1 MAKCKILRFMGG
13 VIGATAL
20 STLIACGGGSS
31 NNNGGGGGNPP
42 PANVTISITPKTY
55 NLVSPQTLQFTATL
69 TGDTQ
74 NQGATWKVD
83 DIAGGNSTVGTIS
96 SSGLYTPPASGG
108 GPHAIVATSVADTTK
123 SDSASINVT
132 DLAGVFTYHN
142 NVARDGTNTQEYIL
156 NTSNVKTGSFGK
168 LFSCAVDGAVYTQ
181 PLWVPNVTINGALH
195 NVIIVATQHDSV
207 YAFDAD
213 ASPCVTLWQ
222 ASMLDTTH
230 GATTGED
237 TVLWSDVGAGSK
249 DIYPEIGIVGTPV
262 IDPATKTIFV
272 VSKSENRS
280 NLTFYQR
287 LHALDITSGNE
298 TTNSPANISASVSGD
313 GDDNVGGTI
322 TFNQRTHL
330 QRCALA
336 LVNGVVYISWA
347 SHEDK
352 TPYHGWVLGYNAAN
366 LQLVS
371 VFNTT
376 PNDGLGGIWMGGGA
390 PAADSAGNLYLATG
404 NGGFDADSNLSLNDV
419 GDSILKLNPSGLVR
433 ADYFTPYN
441 QGSLESTD
449 GDLGAGGV
457 LLLPDQ
463 TGPVP
468 HLLVEGG
475 KQGLLYVIDR
485 DNMGQYNSIDN
496 SQIVQTLSPSGSG
509 IFSTPVFWQNTLY
522 LTSIRDYLRAL
533 PFNPTTG
540 QFSVTPNSTS
550 AFKFL
555 FPPPSPSLSSQGASN
570 GIIWITDSSNYG
582 PPKTSPAAPAVLYAY
597 DATNLSNMLWNSSLS
612 ASDAAG
618 NAVKFTVPTVA
629 NGKVY
634 VGTATEVTVYGLL
647 P

>member
-1 MAKCKILRFMGG
+1 MEKCKVLRLMGG
-13 VIGATAL
+13 IVGATVL
-20 STLIACGGGSS
+20 SGLVACGGGSS
-31 NNNGGGGGNPP
+31 NGGGGTPP
-42 PANVTISITPKTY
+42 PPPPPNVTIAVAPKSY

-74 NQGATWKVD
+74 HQGATWKVD
-83 DIAGGNSTVGTIS
+83 GVAGGNSTVGTIS
-96 SSGLYTPPASGG
+96 ASGLYTPPAGG
-108 GPHAIVATSVADTTK
+108 GGAHTIVATSVADTTK
-123 SDSASINVT
+123 SDSAGINVT

-142 NVARDGTNTQEYIL
+142 NLARDGTNTQEYIL
-156 NTSNVKTGSFGK
+156 NTSNVKSGTFGK
-168 LFSCAVDGAVYTQ
+168 LFSCAVDGAVYAQ
-181 PLWVPNVTINGALH
+181 PLWVPNVTINGGLH
-195 NVIIVATQHDSV
+195 NVVVVATQHDSV

-213 ASPCVTLWQ
+213 ASPCATLWH
-222 ASMLDTTH
+222 ASLLDTAH
-230 GATTGED
+230 GATTGE
-237 TVLWSDVGAGSK
+237 TSVSWTDVGNGYK
-249 DIYPEIGIVGTPV
+249 DIYPEIGITGTPV
-262 IDPATKTIFV
+262 IDPSSHTLYV
-272 VSKSENRS
+272 VSKSEKTTS
-280 NLTFYQR
+280 NFYQR
-287 LHALDITSGNE
+287 LHALDIATGNE
-298 TTNSPANISASVSGD
+298 KLSGPVSITASVTGTGD
-313 GDDNVGGTI
+313 GNVGGTI
-322 TFNQRTHL
+322 AFDPRYHL
-330 QRCALA
+330 QRPGLA

-352 TPYHGWVLGYNAAN
+352 TPYHGWVIGYDAST
-366 LQLVS
+366 LQQLS

-441 QGSLESTD
+441 QGALESND

-475 KQGLLYVIDR
+475 KQGLIYVLDR

-496 SQIVQTLSPSGSG
+496 SQIVQTVTLSSGV
-509 IFSTPVFWQNTLY
+509 FSTPAFWQNTLY
-522 LTSIRDYLRAL
+522 LTAIRDYLRAL

-540 QFSVTPNSTS
+540 QFSATPNSTS
-550 AFKFL
+550 AYKFP
-555 FPPPSPSLSSQGASN
+555 FPPPTPSISSQGASN
-570 GIIWITDSSNYG
+570 GIVWITDSSLYG
-582 PPKTSPAAPAVLYAY
+582 PPKTAPAAPAVLYAY
-597 DATNLSNMLWNSSLS
+597 DATNLGNMLWNSSLN
-612 ASDAAG
+612 ASDTAG
-618 NAVKFTVPTVA
+618 NSVKFTVPTIA

-634 VGTATEVTVYGLL
+634 IGTATEVDVYGLL